1 MSILVHD
8 KSDGMYKLY
17 CKGADNVI
25 IERLQE
31 ELQGSRQV
39 KETKQFLYKSSTKG
53 YRTLLIA
60 MRILDEAEVKEYVQ
74 EFKKADDDFENR
86 EQRLKEIADGME
98 RNLVLL
104 GATVVEDRLQDEV
117 PEMIQALHQG
127 DIKVW
132 MLTGDKMETAE
143 SIGLSCQLLTA
154 DMDIMRCSTLKDL

>member
-1 MSILVHD
+1 M
-8 KSDGMYKLY
+8 
-17 CKGADNVI
+17 
-25 IERLQE
+25 
-31 ELQGSRQV
+31 
-39 KETKQFLYKSSTKG
+39 KG

-60 MRILDEAEVKEYVQ
+60 MRILDEAEVKEYVE

-86 EQRLKEIADGME
+86 EQRLTEIADGME

-143 SIGLSCQLLTA
+143 SIGLSC
-154 DMDIMRCSTLKDL
+154 